1 MTLKRR
7 TFLKHAAA
15 IGALAMSKP
24 AVAESASDMTHVFGA
39 AETDRQLPAGD
50 EIFLDHVGHFVREP
64 EAASRALQRA
74 GFAPTPISVQ
84 VNPDPGGGA
93 PRPTGTGNVTA
104 MLRRGYLEILFKT
117 ADTPLGR
124 ELDEALQRYAGVH
137 LAAFAVADAAK
148 AHARLAEAGFK
159 TRPLV
164 QMERPVATESGT
176 GTAAFTV
183 ARVEP
188 GAMAEGRIQILTH
201 RTEDTVWQ
209 KRWLGHPNGALALVD
224 IVIAVADVDE
234 AARRFARFTDRPAVA
249 NRWGQAIM
257 LERGRV
263 QLATTD
269 ALGVVLP
276 GPPKSGL
283 PFMAGYGV
291 AVGSLDTAQAKL
303 RAGGLE
309 SARRGRL
316 VVAPFPAELGD
327 GAWCFVETAA
337 HLPWR
342 A

>member
-1 MTLKRR
+1 MTLDRR
-7 TFLKHAAA
+7 TLLKHAAA
-15 IGALAMSKP
+15 IGALSMSTP
-24 AVAESASDMTHVFGA
+24 AAAESASDMTHVFSA
-39 AETDRQLPAGD
+39 AEIDRQLPIGD
-50 EIFLDHVGHFVREP
+50 EIFLDHVGHFVRDP
-64 EAASRALQRA
+64 EAASRALGRA

-84 VNPDPGGGA
+84 VNPDPAGGA

-104 MLRRGYLEILFKT
+104 MLRRGYLEMLFKT

-124 ELDEALQRYAGVH
+124 ELDEALARYAGVH
-137 LAAFAVADAAK
+137 LAAFA
-148 AHARLAEAGFK
+148 
-159 TRPLV
+159 
-164 QMERPVATESGT
+164 
-176 GTAAFTV
+176 V

-209 KRWLGHPNGALALVD
+209 QRWLTHPNGALALVD
-224 IVIAVADVDE
+224 VVIAVADVDE

-269 ALGVVLP
+269 AIGVILP
-276 GPPKSGL
+276 RMPKSGL

-291 AVGSLDTAQAKL
+291 AVGSLDAAQAKL
-303 RAGGLE
+303 RGGGLE
-309 SARRGRL
+309 SARRGKL
-316 VVAPFPAELGD
+316 VVAPFPAELGE